1 MTEKTNEQRAR
12 SILRKYKIVLCIDMF
27 SLLALL
33 FFVLLEAESLL
44 LKFIVLVSVFFC
56 VHFLSAILFMR
67 FIFPVLTKE
76 MNAPLY
82 YEIAKRGKVSFQ
94 YQVIG
99 EYFIGNYVN
108 VIALCRKKLANKKI
122 SANDEYFAL
131 NYLANTYFVLGED
144 EYLKEICERFYA
156 KLSTDRRRERI
167 FKIFRGF
174 EFYSVYLN
182 GNIEACESF
191 LRKKEKDPLSR
202 VSYQYKEARVAL
214 MKGETEEAKAL
225 FAKTVSEAPL
235 LHYSTL
241 SAAVLEGMENGTDYR
256 ESAVSLCKNPNPT
269 LFLSEKR
276 TSAIHR
282 LNKITLIVGIVA
294 IVFYVFVFALL
305 KIGEDFQGDFES
317 WEDEIEIAVETDM
330 GDVEMLTAFDLEKGF
345 DYVESM
351 FICKNGENLYIG
363 AAYYLYEDEEAYYA
377 DDYTIGYDIFAEI
390 PLSALM
396 AEDFDRVSHEYKAVS
411 SAYTVKS
418 MVVKTK
424 RLSGDYEYK
433 TYFEIDG
440 VKFCFAV
447 TELMKYRPSV

>member
-1 MTEKTNEQRAR
+1 MTEKTNEQRAK

-33 FFVLLEAESLL
+33 FFVLLEVESLL

-82 YEIAKRGKVSFQ
+82 YEIAKKGKVSFQ

-108 VIALCRKKLANKKI
+108 VIALCRKKLENKKI
-122 SANDEYFAL
+122 SANDEYFSL

-144 EYLKEICERFYA
+144 EYLKEICDRFYA
-156 KLSTDRRRERI
+156 KLSTDKRREKI
-167 FKIFRGF
+167 FRIFRGF

-191 LRKKEKDPLSR
+191 LRKKEKDPLSL

-241 SAAVLEGMENGTDYR
+241 SAAALEGMENGVEYR
-256 ESAVSLCKNPNPT
+256 EAAVSLCKSSDSA
-269 LFLSEKR
+269 LFLSENR
-276 TSAIHR
+276 TSEIH
-282 LNKITLIVGIVA
+282 LIKKITLIVGIVA
-294 IVFYVFVFALL
+294 IVIYMCAVALL
-305 KIGEDFQGDFES
+305 NISEDFQGDFES

-330 GDVEMLTAFDLEKGF
+330 GDVEMLKTFDLEKGF

-351 FICKNGENLYIG
+351 FICKNGDTVFLG

-377 DDYTIGYDIFAEI
+377 DDYTVGYDIFAEI
-390 PLSALM
+390 PLSTLM

-411 SAYTVKS
+411 SAYTIKS
-418 MVVKTK
+418 IFVKTR
-424 RLSGDYEYK
+424 RLSGDFEYK

-447 TELMKYRPSV
+447 TELRYRQSV